1 MPANIMVVDDDRH
14 SRQLLQFIL
23 TNAGYSVIEAEDGLE
38 ALEKLES
45 IQADL
50 IILDVL
56 MPKMDGFDTIYH
68 IRENPRLADLPV
80 IFLSSRADVSAEY
93 TGLAAGAQQYMV
105 KPFSVQALLQHIH
118 DLLPARTS

>member
-56 MPKMDGFDTIYH
+56 MPRMDGFDTVHH
-68 IRENPRLADLPV
+68 IRETPRLADLPV

-93 TGLAAGAQQYMV
+93 TGLAAGAQQYLV
-105 KPFSVQALLQHIH
+105 KPFSVQVLLQHIH
-118 DLLPARTS
+118 DLLPARAG